1 LGMIATG
8 HVERTLNFIWKHF
21 QVFLQ
26 KFILSIH
33 FFLRNELINHAGA
46 SAFFFLLSITP
57 VFLLILISFDRY
69 LTSYPDVSDYFFVF
83 LKSLNANL
91 DKDLLVKIGLM
102 NVNTTAL
109 GIFGLLSL
117 IWAASW
123 IVTGIQ
129 RGLGAIFPSEK
140 IRPPIVTYSFSIFIL
155 SVLLLVTI
163 LFTFIST
170 GLKFLQ
176 TPLDNYGVIH
186 TLYQS
191 LLPLL
196 KNVFPFLAT
205 FVMIFL
211 VYRFVP
217 LKKPKTVPSVMG
229 AVLCALCVI
238 WLHLLFLKFFRVT
251 QFNVIYGVLAT
262 LILMLLWV
270 HFAFILFYFFAE
282 YTFVSDKIDILVL
295 ERMYLFQLN
304 QNIKG
309 KRIEKFLFSHP
320 KRIFE
325 KYAIA
330 YKSGEILFREGEKS
344 SDIYF
349 IYQGNIGIYR
359 KMDGTEKKIATIRA
373 GEILGEM
380 AYLLKE
386 RRTATAIV
394 ETESVLL
401 AITPDDFEELLLS
414 NRAVSREVIHLLSH
428 RLRKMH
434 LL

>member
-1 LGMIATG
+1 MIHTV
-8 HVERTLNFIWKHF
+8 HTKRVLNFIWKHF

-26 KFILSIH
+26 KIILSIN

-57 VFLLILISFDRY
+57 VFILILISFGRY
-69 LTSYPDVSDYFFVF
+69 LTTYPDVSDYFFVF
-83 LKSLNANL
+83 LRTLNENL

-102 NVNTTAL
+102 NVNTTAV

-117 IWAASW
+117 LWAASW

-129 RGLGAIFPSEK
+129 RGLGAIFPSER
-140 IRPPIVTYSFSIFIL
+140 IRAPVTTYIFSILIL
-155 SVLLLVTI
+155 SVLLLVTV
-163 LFTFIST
+163 LFTFISI

-176 TPLDNYGVIH
+176 TLLGNYGVIE
-186 TLYQS
+186 TLFQS

-196 KNVFPFLAT
+196 RNGFPFLAT
-205 FVMIFL
+205 FLMIFL

-217 LKKPKTVPSVMG
+217 LKKPKTGPSLVG
-229 AVLCALCVI
+229 AVLCSLCVI
-238 WLHLLFLKFFRVT
+238 LLHMLFLKFFSVA

-262 LILMLLWV
+262 LILMLLLV
-270 HFAFILFYFFAE
+270 HFSFILFFFFAE
-282 YTFVSDKIDILVL
+282 FTFVSDKIDILVL

-309 KRIEKFLFSHP
+309 RKIEKFLFSHP
-320 KRIFE
+320 KHIFE
-325 KYAIA
+325 KYAIN
-330 YKSGEILFREGEKS
+330 YKPGEMLFREGEKS

-349 IYQGNIGIYR
+349 IYQGDIGIYR
-359 KMDGTEKKIATIRA
+359 KMDGIEKKIATTRA

-386 RRTATAIV
+386 RRTATAVV

-401 AITPDDFEELLLS
+401 FITPDNFEELLLS
-414 NRAVSREVIHLLSH
+414 NRSVSREVIQLLSS